1 MRLLKQI
8 IKDIFKP
15 RNGLQA
21 LKEIHQ
27 LTPRPLIMKYVEDLE
42 AAKSEGYE
50 EIGTVYFDHMDEP
63 YTQEN
68 SAIYQAGRHFHIP
81 ENLVTEFLDIRFCNN
96 LPNSAVSTVLARE
109 IS

>member
-8 IKDIFKP
+8 IKYIFKP
-15 RNGLQA
+15 RNGHEA
-21 LKEIHQ
+21 LEKIHR
-27 LTPRPLIMKYVEDLE
+27 LTPRPLIMKYIDFE

-50 EIGTVYFDHMDEP
+50 EIGTVYFDYMDEP

-81 ENLVTEFLDIRFCNN
+81 ENLVIEFLDIRFCNN
-96 LPNSAVSTVLARE
+96 LPNPAFSTVLARK